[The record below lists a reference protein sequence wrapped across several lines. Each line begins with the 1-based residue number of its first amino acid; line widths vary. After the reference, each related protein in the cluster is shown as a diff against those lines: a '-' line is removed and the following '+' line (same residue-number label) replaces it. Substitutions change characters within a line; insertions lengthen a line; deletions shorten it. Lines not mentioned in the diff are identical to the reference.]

1 MKKIVATL
9 FLMTSFL
16 SLADIILDSSNTK
29 PAINEPFNIQVKF
42 INEDKK
48 DYKIEGIENLQILSK
63 GTQSKYSYINGNK
76 TNEKI
81 DSYTVMA
88 NEIKTFPL
96 SVSITG
102 KNEKS
107 NTLNIEVQK
116 ESVQNI
122 SDDMSVETSIKNGDS
137 FYFGEKIVYEENFL
151 TTVNINSVGY
161 SRAPQFNDFSE
172 KDISPVITKG
182 GYEQSYFRAPSGKQ
196 GLKLGIY
203 RGILQPN
210 SSGEK
215 TIKSGQMAVTQST
228 GRRDFF
234 FEETTPAI
242 IPKEDPLKVFKKIC
256 INIFEKQYIIEKETE
271 KLIELR
277 DYLLPKLMNGE
288 IDVSNLKISEILN
301 SDKFN

>member
-1 MKKIVATL
+1 
-9 FLMTSFL
+9 
-16 SLADIILDSSNTK
+16 
-29 PAINEPFNIQVKF
+29 
-42 INEDKK
+42 
-48 DYKIEGIENLQILSK
+48 
-63 GTQSKYSYINGNK
+63 
-76 TNEKI
+76 
-81 DSYTVMA
+81 MA

-196 GLKLGIY
+196 GLKLRVY

-215 TIKSGQMAVTQST
+215 LLNLDRWQLLKALEEEIFSSRKLHPLNTLVETI
-228 GRRDFF
+228 
-234 FEETTPAI
+234 
-242 IPKEDPLKVFKKIC
+242 
-256 INIFEKQYIIEKETE
+256 
-271 KLIELR
+271 
-277 DYLLPKLMNGE
+277 
-288 IDVSNLKISEILN
+288 
-301 SDKFN
+301 